1 MAEIE
6 IEIAELARFLA
17 LPPTQT
23 EWLTELAAAAGP
35 DLPLP
40 DEAET
45 RRLLALFDIP
55 AGDRAEALAAAPDPD
70 RDPQLW
76 WLLQHG
82 RRLLGQRLGDQTP
95 LASWPDLPDRLG
107 ATGRWLYL
115 WTFLAATPQL
125 LDHHRRHGVDAAVSA
140 ATLADL
146 GSKAALR
153 RRTRGA
159 AGLDKQDW
167 FTLHYRG
174 LLYAL
179 GRLQFNISRVP
190 HGDAAGTPCLGTH
203 IPETG
208 PMTPADCDASFAAA
222 PGFFA
227 SHFGTRYKVAT
238 CTSWLL
244 DDQLADYLPARS
256 NILHFQRRFRLVDD
270 GFADSLDGDANV
282 LEFVFRRIGPD
293 LDLLPRDTTLQRAV
307 VDHLRAG
314 RHWRVRTG
322 WLPLAAG

>member
-1 MAEIE
+1 MA
-6 IEIAELARFLA
+6 EIAELARFVA
-17 LPPTQT
+17 LPPEQT
-23 EWLTELAAAAGP
+23 DWLAELAAATGP

-40 DEAET
+40 DETQA
-45 RRLLALFDIP
+45 RRLLTLLDIP
-55 AGDRAEALAAAPDPD
+55 AGDHAEALAAAPHPD

-82 RRLLGQRLGDQTP
+82 RRLLGQRLGDQSP
-95 LASWPDLPDRLG
+95 LASWPELPERLG
-107 ATGRWLYL
+107 AAGRWFYL

-125 LDHHRRHGVDAAVSA
+125 LAYHERHGVDASVTA

-179 GRLQFNISRVP
+179 GRLQFNVSRIRDEAVTLTP
-190 HGDAAGTPCLGTH
+190 GTPCLGTH

-208 PMTPADCDASFAAA
+208 PMMPAECDASFAAA

-227 SHFGTRYKVAT
+227 AHFGTRYPVAT

-244 DDQLADYLPARS
+244 DDQLADYLPADS
-256 NILHFQRRFRLVDD
+256 NILRFQRRFRLVDD
-270 GFADSLDGDANV
+270 GFADGLDGDANV
-282 LEFVFRRIGPD
+282 LEFVFRRIGAD
-293 LDLLPRDTTLQRAV
+293 LDQLPRDTTLQRAV

-314 RHWRVRTG
+314 HHWRVRTG
-322 WLPLAAG
+322 YLHLEAS

>member
-1 MAEIE
+1 MG
-6 IEIAELARFLA
+6 EIAELTRFTALA
-17 LPPTQT
+17 PEQT
-23 EWLTELAAAAGP
+23 GWLAELAAATGP
-35 DLPLP
+35 DVALP
-40 DEAET
+40 DETEA
-45 RRLLALFDIP
+45 RRLLTLMQIP
-55 AGDRAEALAAAPDPD
+55 AGDHAEALAAAPDPD

-82 RRLLGQRLGDQTP
+82 RRLLAERLGDQAP
-95 LASWPDLPDRLG
+95 LARWPELPDRLG
-107 ATGRWLYL
+107 AAGRWFYL

-125 LDHHRRHGVDAAVSA
+125 LAYHQRHGVDAAVSA

-146 GSKAALR
+146 GSKAVLR

-159 AGLDKQDW
+159 PGLDKQDW
-167 FTLHYRG
+167 FTLHHRG

-179 GRLQFNISRVP
+179 GRLQFNVSRIR
-190 HGDAAGTPCLGTH
+190 DEAADLAPGTPCLGTH

-222 PGFFA
+222 PEFFA
-227 SHFGTRYKVAT
+227 AHFGTRYRIAT

-244 DDQLADYLPARS
+244 DDQLAEYLPAGS
-256 NILHFQRRFRLVDD
+256 NILRFQRRFRLVDEP
-270 GFADSLDGDANV
+270 FAASLDGDANV
-282 LEFVFRRIGPD
+282 LEFVFRRVDPD
-293 LDLLPRDTTLQRAV
+293 LDALPRDTTLQRAV

-322 WLPLAAG
+322 YLHLAAD

>member
-1 MAEIE
+1 MA
-6 IEIAELARFLA
+6 EIAELARFVA
-17 LPPTQT
+17 LPP
-23 EWLTELAAAAGP
+23 EESAWLAELAAATGP

-40 DEAET
+40 GET
-45 RRLLALFDIP
+45 QARRLLTLLDIP
-55 AGDRAEALAAAPDPD
+55 AGDHAEALAAAPHPD

-82 RRLLGQRLGDQTP
+82 RRLLDQRLGDQTP
-95 LASWPDLPDRLG
+95 LASWPELPERLG
-107 ATGRWLYL
+107 AAGRWFYL

-125 LDHHRRHGVDAAVSA
+125 LDYHERHGVDSAVSA

-153 RRTRGA
+153 RRTRGE

-179 GRLQFNISRVP
+179 GRLQFNVSRVRDEADTLAP
-190 HGDAAGTPCLGTH
+190 GTPCLGTH

-208 PMTPADCDASFAAA
+208 PMAPADCDASFAAA

-227 SHFGTRYKVAT
+227 AHFGTRYPVAT

-244 DDQLADYLPARS
+244 DDQLADYLPAES
-256 NILHFQRRFRLVDD
+256 NILRFQRRFRLVDD
-270 GFADSLDGDANV
+270 GFADGLDGDANV

-293 LDLLPRDTTLQRAV
+293 LDRLPRDTTLQRAV

-322 WLPLAAG
+322 WLPLATG

>member
-1 MAEIE
+1 MA
-6 IEIAELARFLA
+6 EIAELARFVA
-17 LPPTQT
+17 LPPERTD
-23 EWLTELAAAAGP
+23 WLTELAAATGP

-40 DEAET
+40 DEAAA
-45 RRLLALFDIP
+45 RRLLTLLDIP
-55 AGDRAEALAAAPDPD
+55 AGDHAEALAAAPHPD

-82 RRLLGQRLGDQTP
+82 RRLLGQRLGDQSP
-95 LASWPDLPDRLG
+95 LASWPELPERLG
-107 ATGRWLYL
+107 AAGRWFYL
-115 WTFLAATPQL
+115 WTFLAATPRL
-125 LDHHRRHGVDAAVSA
+125 LAYHERHGVDASVTA

-146 GSKAALR
+146 GSKAVLR

-179 GRLQFNISRVP
+179 GRLQFNVSRIRDEAVTLAP
-190 HGDAAGTPCLGTH
+190 GTPCLGTH

-222 PGFFA
+222 PDFFA
-227 SHFGTRYKVAT
+227 AHFGTRYPVAT

-244 DDQLADYLPARS
+244 DDQLADYLPAGS
-256 NILHFQRRFRLVDD
+256 NILRFQRRFRLVDD
-270 GFADSLDGDANV
+270 GFADGLNGDANV
-282 LEFVFRRIGPD
+282 LEFVFRRIGAD
-293 LDLLPRDTTLQRAV
+293 LDELPRDTTLQRAV

-322 WLPLAAG
+322 YLHLEAS